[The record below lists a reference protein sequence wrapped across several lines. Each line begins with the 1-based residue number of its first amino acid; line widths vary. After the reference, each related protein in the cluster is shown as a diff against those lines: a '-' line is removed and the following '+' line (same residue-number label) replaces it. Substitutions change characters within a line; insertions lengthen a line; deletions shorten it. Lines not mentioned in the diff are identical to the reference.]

1 MTLSLAATRHT
12 EKRIFLH
19 ASAIE
24 YQGKALLFV
33 GKPGSGKSSLVI
45 SYIQKGAKLI
55 ADDFV
60 CLESD
65 GNSVKVRPAAMVSG
79 LIERYGVGIARLPF
93 LCSAELSRVIILD
106 EESNLPNWIGH
117 CANVTISH
125 RLAA

>member
-1 MTLSLAATRHT
+1 
-12 EKRIFLH
+12 
-19 ASAIE
+19 
-24 YQGKALLFV
+24 
-33 GKPGSGKSSLVI
+33 
-45 SYIQKGAKLI
+45 
-55 ADDFV
+55 
-60 CLESD
+60 
-65 GNSVKVRPAAMVSG
+65 MVSG